1 MTPRRYHGLSGLA
14 WLVALTAFCVAAC
27 GPREPAS
34 DAERQ
39 ARGRELVQRMSAR
52 LAAATSARVTTTEVR
67 EVVSRSGAR
76 QQVTLA
82 GDYDVRRPDRFHA
95 RVSGGRQVETWY
107 DGKRVTVAEHEQR
120 VFAQAPMPETIDRT
134 LDALAER
141 FDMALPIGDLFYSSA
156 EKALMSDKTT
166 GGYAGIEAVGGT
178 DCYRLA
184 FKDVGVE
191 WELWLPVKGEPLP
204 RRLKVLRPG
213 DKRRPM
219 VDVTFTAWDLTS
231 PATDATFTAN
241 LPSDYEGIAMLQTAA
256 SVRHRPDAAPVA
268 TPGSPATKK

>member
-1 MTPRRYHGLSGLA
+1 MTPRRCHGFSGLA
-14 WLVALTAFCVAAC
+14 GLVALTAVSVAAC

-34 DAERQ
+34 DSERLT
-39 ARGRELVQRMSAR
+39 RGRELVHQMSAR
-52 LAAATSARVTTTEVR
+52 LAAATSARATTTEIR
-67 EVVSRSGAR
+67 EVVSRSGSR

-82 GDYDVRRPDRFHA
+82 GTYTARRPDRFHA
-95 RVSGGRQVETWY
+95 RVSGGRQLETWY
-107 DGKRVTVAEHEQR
+107 DGKRLTVAEHGQK

-134 LDALAER
+134 LDAVAER

-156 EKALMSDKTT
+156 EKALLSDKTT

-191 WELWLPVKGEPLP
+191 WDLWLPVKGEPLP
-204 RRLKVLRPG
+204 RRLKVVRPA
-213 DKRRPM
+213 DKRRPV

-231 PATDATFTAN
+231 PATDATFAAN

-256 SVRHRPDAAPVA
+256 SVRNRPEGPASQPPA
-268 TPGSPATKK
+268 SPATRK

>member
-1 MTPRRYHGLSGLA
+1 MTPRRCHGFSGLA
-14 WLVALTAFCVAAC
+14 GLVALTAVSVAAC

-34 DAERQ
+34 DSERLT
-39 ARGRELVQRMSAR
+39 RGRELVHQMSAR
-52 LAAATSARVTTTEVR
+52 LAAATSARATTTEMR
-67 EVVSRSGAR
+67 EVVHRSGSR

-82 GDYDVRRPDRFHA
+82 GTYTARRPDRFHA
-95 RVSGGRQVETWY
+95 RVSGGRQLETWY
-107 DGKRVTVAEHEQR
+107 DGKRLTVAEHGQK

-134 LDALAER
+134 LDAVAER

-156 EKALMSDKTT
+156 EKALLSDKTT

-191 WELWLPVKGEPLP
+191 WDLWLPVKGEPLP
-204 RRLKVLRPG
+204 RRLKVVRPA
-213 DKRRPM
+213 DKRRPV
-219 VDVTFTAWDLTS
+219 VDVTFTAWDLTT

-241 LPSDYEGIAMLQTAA
+241 LPADYEGIAMLQTAA
-256 SVRHRPDAAPVA
+256 AVRNRPEDPASPPPA
-268 TPGSPATKK
+268 SPATKK